1 MSPLWRDEL
10 HITLGPDRAAMV
22 RFGRGMRPA
31 VTARREIACAAPALD
46 EAPWAKA
53 IESLEAGL
61 HGIADG
67 KCDVRVVLSNHF
79 VRYAL
84 VPWSEQIS
92 DREEEQAFVR
102 HCFAQTYGENAQR
115 WAVRMSPCGYG
126 ETQVASAIDQA
137 LLEGLERVFRPHG
150 ARLVSVQPLFVTLF
164 NQWRR
169 QLPPSVAWFV
179 VAEPGRLCVSRLQH
193 GAWRT
198 LRAVKTGEDWQE
210 TLTRLLEREYLISE
224 SGAERGEVYL
234 CGPDASG
241 EADLPGWMVHTL
253 RAAPDTGR
261 VPEIIL
267 QRA

>member
-10 HITLGPDRAAMV
+10 HITLSPEQAAMV
-22 RFGRGMRPA
+22 RFGRGMHPRM
-31 VTARREIACAAPALD
+31 TARREIACTPPALD

-61 HGIADG
+61 HEIAGG
-67 KCDVRVVLSNHF
+67 KCDARVVLSNHF

-126 ETQVASAIDQA
+126 ETQVASAIDQE
-137 LLEGLERVFRPHG
+137 LLESLERVFRSHG
-150 ARLVSVQPLFVTLF
+150 VRLVSVQPLFMTLF
-164 NQWRR
+164 NQWRH
-169 QLPPSVAWFV
+169 QLPVSVVWFA

-193 GAWRT
+193 GAWRM
-198 LRAVKTGEDWQE
+198 LRTVKAGEDWQE
-210 TLTRLLEREYLISE
+210 ALTKLLEREYLISE

-234 CGPDASG
+234 SAPDAPG
-241 EADLPGWMVHTL
+241 EADLPGWIVHHL
-253 RAAPDTGR
+253 RAPPDTGR
-261 VPEIIL
+261 VPEVIL